1 MKGRAEPEARIQTVS
16 LLVLATIATATA
28 LYWLAPVMIPFVLAL
43 FLAVGLTPLIDLQIR
58 HLKSPRPLA
67 VLTTFLVGL
76 LILYLLATL
85 VAASIAQLSSNSG
98 AYQEQIT
105 GLWHRV
111 IQSVPLERFGMD
123 PNDVAGTLPVDPGK
137 VVGGTLLGLT
147 KALVDLISKG
157 FLVLVFLFFLLS
169 GGGAARKLPGVWSEV
184 VSKIQRYIVVKAAIS
199 AATGLAVGGVLAVL
213 GVDLALVFGLLAFL
227 LNFIPS
233 IGSVVA
239 TLLPLPVVFF
249 NPEIGTTAAVLAIA
263 LPGLI
268 QLVLGNVVDPLVM
281 GESLDLH
288 PVAIVLFLIFWGMI
302 WGIVGMLLAA
312 PMAAILKL
320 LLERLELTAPLAH
333 LMAGRLGPPE
343 SES

>member
-1 MKGRAEPEARIQTVS
+1 MNGRAEREARIQTVS
-16 LLVLATIATATA
+16 LLVLATIAAATA

-43 FLAVGLTPLIDLQIR
+43 FLAMGLAPLIDLQIR
-58 HLKSPRPLA
+58 YLKSPRPLA

-85 VAASIAQLSSNSG
+85 VAASIAQLSSNVG

-105 GLWHRV
+105 GLWYRV
-111 IQSVPLERFGMD
+111 IRTVPFERFGVD
-123 PNDVAGTLPVDPGK
+123 PKDVAGTLPVTPGK
-137 VVGGTLLGLT
+137 VVGGTLVRLT

-169 GGGAARKLPGVWSEV
+169 GGGAARKLPGVWSEIT
-184 VSKIQRYIVVKAAIS
+184 SKIRRYIVAKSVIS
-199 AATGLAVGGVLAVL
+199 AATGVAVGGVLAVL
-213 GVDLALVFGLLAFL
+213 GVDLAMVFGLLAFL

-233 IGSVVA
+233 IGSVVV
-239 TLLPLPVVFF
+239 TLLPLPVVIF
-249 NPEIGTTAAVLAIA
+249 NPEISSTTAVLAIA

-288 PVAIVLFLIFWGMI
+288 PVAIVLSLIFWGMI
-302 WGIVGMLLAA
+302 WGAVGMLLAA
-312 PMAAILKL
+312 PIAAILKL
-320 LLERLELTAPLAH
+320 MLERLELTAPLGN
-333 LMAGRLGPPE
+333 LMAGRLGPAEPE
-343 SES
+343 S